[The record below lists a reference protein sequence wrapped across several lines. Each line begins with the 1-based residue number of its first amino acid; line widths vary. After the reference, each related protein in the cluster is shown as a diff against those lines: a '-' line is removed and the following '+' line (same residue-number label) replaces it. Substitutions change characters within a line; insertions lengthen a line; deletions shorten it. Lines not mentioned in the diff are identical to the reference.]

1 MKNTIVLRGNGFKSE
16 FLCKDNMYPGMLA
29 ELVLDNGLIKIQP
42 HSSDGNLK
50 ETMFCTEYEAFGR
63 TLLDKSAAGETAQVY
78 FAQAGDIIYA
88 RVANNV
94 AVGDK
99 LVSNGDG
106 TLKKASESNI
116 VDVGLTLSIG
126 AAAGDN
132 VAGTV
137 TLTDGTITAGTI
149 TAGTITAGENL
160 TGENLTGTVTSNEGN
175 ITDGTITDGDITGGT
190 ITAGTITVGTI
201 STSLEGGA
209 TIAAADIAA
218 KLKVNG
224 NGTESVDV
232 IGYSITAMALEA
244 AEKVESGI
252 YFARVIIL

>member
-1 MKNTIVLRGNGFKSE
+1 MKNTIVLKGKGIKSE
-16 FLCKDNMYPGMLA
+16 FLCKEDIYPGMLV
-29 ELVLDNGLIKIQP
+29 ELAVDSGVIKLQKNTNAN
-42 HSSDGNLK
+42 NLK
-50 ETMFCTEYEAFGR
+50 ETCFMTEYEAFGK
-63 TLLDKSAAGETAQVY
+63 TILDKAEADGTAHVY
-78 FAQAGDIIYA
+78 FANAGDVIYA
-88 RVANNV
+88 RVDSTV
-94 AVGDK
+94 VVGDK

-106 TLKKASESNI
+106 TLKKAS
-116 VDVGLTLSIG
+116 DVGLTLSIG

-232 IGYSITAMALEA
+232 IGYGITAMALEA
-244 AEKVESGI
+244 AEKVADDV
-252 YFARVIIL
+252 YFAKVIIL